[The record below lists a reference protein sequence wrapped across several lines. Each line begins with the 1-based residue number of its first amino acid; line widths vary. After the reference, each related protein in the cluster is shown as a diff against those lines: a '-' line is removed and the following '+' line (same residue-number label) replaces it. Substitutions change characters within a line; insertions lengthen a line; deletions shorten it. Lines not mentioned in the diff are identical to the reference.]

1 MRYNTL
7 GRTGLLVSELCLGT
21 MTFGG
26 TGELWGKIGKL
37 GQGEAEALIRAA
49 VDAGINF
56 IDTADVY
63 SEGQSEEITGQALK
77 NLGIARE
84 EVVIATKAFG
94 RTGPGPNGNGAS
106 RGHLLDAVKASLKRL
121 QLDHIDL
128 YQIHGTDGTTPV
140 DETME
145 ALDQMVRQGLVRY
158 VGVSNWAAWRVA
170 KAQGIA
176 ERRGLARIATLQAYY
191 TVVGRDLEREIV
203 PMLASEGV
211 GLMVWSPLAGGLLSG
226 KYDGEGAAADGRRA
240 NFDFPPVDRG
250 RLPGVLDALRGVAE
264 ARGVTV
270 AQVALAWLLH
280 QPAVTSVLI
289 GANRADQLQDNIGAV
304 AVKLTEE
311 DLAAIDEASALP
323 PEYPGWMIAR
333 QGAYRQS

>member
-1 MRYNTL
+1 
-7 GRTGLLVSELCLGT
+7 
-21 MTFGG
+21 
-26 TGELWGKIGKL
+26 
-37 GQGEAEALIRAA
+37 
-49 VDAGINF
+49 
-56 IDTADVY
+56 
-63 SEGQSEEITGQALK
+63 
-77 NLGIARE
+77 
-84 EVVIATKAFG
+84 
-94 RTGPGPNGNGAS
+94 
-106 RGHLLDAVKASLKRL
+106 
-121 QLDHIDL
+121 
-128 YQIHGTDGTTPV
+128 
-140 DETME
+140 
-145 ALDQMVRQGLVRY
+145 
-158 VGVSNWAAWRVA
+158 
-170 KAQGIA
+170 
-176 ERRGLARIATLQAYY
+176 
-191 TVVGRDLEREIV
+191 
-203 PMLASEGV
+203 MLASEGV

-311 DLAAIDEASALP
+311 DLAAIDKASALP